1 MIPKQGK
8 ARGDGM
14 KKFVTELR
22 GKTVMTQ
29 DGQILGMIENFMI
42 NTRSGKIQDVLVI
55 PAEELETKLYKT
67 DAQGRIV
74 LPFTGMRSV
83 KDVVVMT
90 VKPE

>member
-1 MIPKQGK
+1 
-8 ARGDGM
+8 M

-29 DGQILGMIENFMI
+29 EGQILGMIENFMI